1 VVECDWGP
9 GRSLYSASVE
19 VLAWDR
25 VGLLRDMT
33 TIIAGHGANMVGVRT
48 LEHDDRTVT
57 VELTLE
63 TEGGA
68 QFAQLLAHLD
78 GVRGVIS
85 VRRSGSGA

>member
-1 VVECDWGP
+1 MNVLLGGSYLWAGMMLAL
-9 GRSLYSASVE
+9 GLNRFAE
-19 VLAWDR
+19 VDLGTA
-25 VGLLRDMT
+25 
-33 TIIAGHGANMVGVRT
+33 IIAGAKANMVGVRT

-85 VRRSGSGA
+85 VRRSGSSA